1 METIFTVKNEDLERL
16 IPQEAVDFFRELLW
30 AEARRIGIGISKI
43 HVSSWINVPDGGI
56 DALVEGNIN
65 LGGCDLIRSGRI
77 GYQIKAGETFKP
89 WEDAQIK
96 KELFGDQ
103 YPGKENLGGSVR
115 DCLDNDGTYVLV
127 CFKQDPTEEQHNRT
141 VEAVRTYFEKCGYH
155 NPKVEVWGQNNLI
168 GFLKI
173 FPSLT
178 LKVNGRGG
186 LRFQTYQSWSRDAEM
201 RREFKA
207 GQGQKDF
214 ISNIQDALCKND
226 EAIHIR
232 VWGEPGIG
240 KSRLVLEGTQTEDL
254 KALVIYCDNA
264 SKFRDSDLMNEILK
278 DDNQFNAIL
287 VIDEC
292 DPDSRSYIW
301 DKLKYRG
308 PRIKLISIYNEYD
321 ETSGNVNY
329 LNPPPLDKE
338 QVNEIIQGYGIPKDQ
353 ADRWAEFCSGSPR
366 VAHVFGQNLKNNPED
381 LLKPPDTVN
390 IWDRYV
396 VGRDNPNSLDVQQ
409 RRLVLQHIA
418 LLKRF
423 GFGRPVIKE
432 AQAIAKIVERANP
445 QITWQRFQEIVEN
458 LKGRK
463 ILQGENTYYITPK
476 ALHIKLWIDWWDTYG
491 EGYSFEEL
499 FKELPDSLRE
509 WFYEMFKYASE
520 SRVASRIVKEL
531 LGEKG
536 HFQSDEYLKTKEGGR
551 LFLALTEADPESAL
565 RCLDKTVGT
574 WSKKKLLEFTTGRR
588 EVLWAL
594 EKIAIWRNLFPGAA
608 RLLLAL
614 AEAEN
619 ETWSNNASGIF
630 TGLFSPAPSPVAP
643 TEASPQER
651 FPILKEALDS
661 ASKERRLLALRAC
674 GQALQTQHFVRMVGA
689 EHQGLRGEPNLWMPK
704 TYEEIFDAY
713 RQVWQL
719 LFEKIESLP
728 EDERQQAVDGLL
740 QNSRGLGMI
749 PSLSDMVIDTVSE
762 LSRRAYVDKRKVL
775 GKVIQI
781 LHYEGK
787 EMLPQTRDRWEKLR
801 DYLTGH
807 DFPSLMR
814 RYVGMDLL
822 EDKFDEKGNHVD
834 QTQPRIEELAVRAVE
849 NNELLK
855 PGLAWLVTI
864 EAQNGYRFGYEI
876 GKRDRDFSLSPIL
889 LEAQRKTGEN
899 TSVFFLGGYFRAIF
913 EKNQQKWEQELDSLT
928 TDEKLKFWVPEL
940 TWRSGMS
947 DQAALRILDLA
958 KRNIIGIEHF
968 RMFGF
973 GSTIRD
979 LSKEVLKEWIEFL
992 LSSSNTSAVSIAL
1005 DLHHFYY
1012 LRKESKY
1019 TLPKNLTLRLLT
1031 HDLLFQ
1037 KTQVGSRGQMD
1048 DYHWTEIGKTFVKLY
1063 PGESIELADK
1073 MLEHFGEDGTI
1084 FESFRSQ
1091 TQVVLNEITLLY
1103 PKEIWEKITKY
1114 LGPPIDSRA
1123 FHIRQWL
1130 RGNELFKEEEGALV
1144 LIPPEDIWKWV
1155 EGDVEKRA
1163 WYVAT
1168 FAPNK
1173 LFRKEGK
1180 ICLGR
1185 EVLVRY
1191 GEREDVRRN
1200 LRVNFSTE
1208 GWSGP
1213 ESIHYQGKKQKL
1225 LDFKKEEDNERVKL
1239 WIDEYVSSL
1248 DKYIERAKIEEERGY

>member
-16 IPQEAVDFFRELLW
+16 SPQEAVDFFRELLW

-141 VEAVRTYFEKCGYH
+141 VEAVRTYFQKCGYH

-353 ADRWAEFCSGSPR
+353 TDRWAEFCSGSPR

-418 LLKRF
+418 LFKRF

-445 QITWQRFQEIVEN
+445 QITWQRFQEIIQN

-463 ILQGENTYYITPK
+463 ILQGENTFYITPK

-551 LFLALTEADPESAL
+551 LFLALTEADTESAL
-565 RCLDKTVGT
+565 RCLDNTVGT

-608 RLLLAL
+608 RLLLVL

-713 RQVWQL
+713 RQVWRL
-719 LFEKIESLP
+719 LFEKIGSLP
-728 EDERQQAVDGLL
+728 EDERQQAVDVLL

-801 DYLTGH
+801 DYLSGH

-822 EDKFDEKGNHVD
+822 EDKFDEKGNYVD
-834 QTQPRIEELAVRAVE
+834 QTQPRIEELAVRAFE

-855 PGLAWLVTI
+855 PELAWLVTI
-864 EAQNGYRFGYEI
+864 EAQNGYRFGCEL

-913 EKNQQKWEQELDSLT
+913 EENQQKWEQELDSLT
-928 TDEKLKFWVPEL
+928 TDEKLKVWVPEL

-973 GSTIRD
+973 GSVIRN
-979 LSKEVLKEWIEFL
+979 LSEEVLKEWIEFL
-992 LSSSNTSAVSIAL
+992 LSSSDTSAVSIAL

-1037 KTQVGSRGQMD
+1037 KPQVGNRAQMD
-1048 DYHWTEIGKTFVKLY
+1048 DYHWTEIGKTFVKLH

-1091 TQVVLNEITLLY
+1091 TQAVLNEITLLY

-1168 FAPNK
+1168 FAPNE

-1200 LRVNFSTE
+1200 LRANFSTE

-1213 ESIHYQGKKQKL
+1213 ESIHYQEKKQKL
-1225 LDFKKEEDNERVKL
+1225 LDFKKEEENERVKL